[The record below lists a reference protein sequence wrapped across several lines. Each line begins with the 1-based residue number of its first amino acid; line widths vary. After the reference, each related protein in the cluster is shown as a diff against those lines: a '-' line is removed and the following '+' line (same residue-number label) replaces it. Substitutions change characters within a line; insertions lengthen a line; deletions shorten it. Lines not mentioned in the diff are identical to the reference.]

1 MDEKPWQKTVILRD
15 GDGQENER
23 RVTSYLLVIFGNEA
37 DLGKETELGERAVA
51 GRSLENDLSVND
63 PLMSRKHFGIVKH
76 DGLYHLQDLGS
87 MNGTFLNQQ
96 PLQKETPL
104 KSGDIITAGRTV
116 FKFESR
122 TELESIFHKYLY
134 AAATTDRMTQLF
146 NKYYFLEELKKQN
159 SFARRYGKSFGI
171 VMIDVDN
178 FKRVNDSFGHIIGDE
193 VLKFIAFKILASV
206 RENDLA
212 SRYGGEE
219 FAVLLPETDLM
230 GAMAVA
236 ERIRKHVES
245 EILEI
250 RENKIGATISL
261 GLAVYPQDGEEWE
274 EVLKKADE
282 RLYIAKQSGKNRLVG
297 PDGHL

>member
-1 MDEKPWQKTVILRD
+1 
-15 GDGQENER
+15 
-23 RVTSYLLVIFGNEA
+23 
-37 DLGKETELGERAVA
+37 
-51 GRSLENDLSVND
+51 
-63 PLMSRKHFGIVKH
+63 
-76 DGLYHLQDLGS
+76 
-87 MNGTFLNQQ
+87 
-96 PLQKETPL
+96 
-104 KSGDIITAGRTV
+104 
-116 FKFESR
+116 
-122 TELESIFHKYLY
+122 
-134 AAATTDRMTQLF
+134 
-146 NKYYFLEELKKQN
+146 
-159 SFARRYGKSFGI
+159 
-171 VMIDVDN
+171 MIDVDN